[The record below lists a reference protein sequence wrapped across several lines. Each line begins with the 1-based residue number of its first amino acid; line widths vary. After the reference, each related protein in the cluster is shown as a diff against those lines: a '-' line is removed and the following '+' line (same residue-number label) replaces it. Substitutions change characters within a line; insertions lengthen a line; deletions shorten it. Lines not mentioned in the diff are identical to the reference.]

1 MDPTPPS
8 DPWSTGWKPDLS
20 GARLAGIRTAQ
31 RGALLA
37 FVAYGLVATAIV
49 VGSGDDR
56 MLLVVGLLVGAPAVM
71 LLGAG
76 LANAALGG
84 RLDAIAVAVAFAVGM
99 PVASVTSLVIGGWVF
114 DGFAAG
120 TIDIA
125 GGVLRRSVS
134 EALAVAPVVALTS
147 AVWVLAV
154 RRWAVTPARP
164 HPPAAVDG
172 SGE

>member
-1 MDPTPPS
+1 MGPTPPS
-8 DPWSTGWKPDLS
+8 DPWSAGWKPDPS
-20 GARLAGIRTAQ
+20 GARLAAIRTAQ

-37 FVAYGLVATAIV
+37 FVAYAVVATAILV
-49 VGSGDDR
+49 DSGDDR

-76 LANAALGG
+76 LANAALGS
-84 RLDAIAVAVAFAVGM
+84 RLDAVAVAVAFAVGM

-125 GGVLRRSVS
+125 GSVLRRSVS

-147 AVWVLAV
+147 ALWVLAV
-154 RRWAVTPARP
+154 RRWAVRPARVDP
-164 HPPAAVDG
+164 QEGVDG
-172 SGE
+172 SAE